1 MKFIAAGNLDG
12 STQRRVEL
20 GLTLRFDP
28 DELIT
33 LEQVDGSAGIK
44 TLNISSLVDTGMF
57 GDTLRDARL
66 SVVRYASEHQGMA
79 GRTRLQIAGLINPP
93 NYGSAV
99 KASFSLWFGGYRGDS
114 AAAAFAPSGISMQ
127 VENFPLKPILG
138 LAGGSP
144 LPLQDNEATISFG
157 TCDAQGNYGT
167 PDAAFTWHDGV
178 NVRMR
183 LQVQGLRFAEKDG
196 DLAGLPAE
204 FVLRGLNRVVDGM
217 GGLDV
222 VVGFQGRRDNIA
234 LSLERPGVRGFVD
247 AVINALHMTGP
258 EVESLVELPFSL
270 TGGSKIG
277 LASVNADGTPR
288 NPKLSVSGE
297 ARHDL
302 NDLRVA
308 LTLRETEIAPKPGQ
322 TNIAGLPAQDFCRAF
337 NKFMGSL
344 GPEGLTLRT
353 RVMNDQGVFSPA
365 LESPGVRGLFI
376 VVI

>member
-1 MKFIAAGNLDG
+1 VVKRAALQELSVSLGKADGKRFVSKVTDLNLTAESVTSDPVAYGHAMKFIAAGNLDG
-12 STQRRVEL
+12 SAQRRVEL

-144 LPLQDNEATISFG
+144 ALSAKREKRAMQA
-157 TCDAQGNYGT
+157 
-167 PDAAFTWHDGV
+167 
-178 NVRMR
+178 RR
-183 LQVQGLRFAEKDG
+183 LRS
-196 DLAGLPAE
+196 
-204 FVLRGLNRVVDGM
+204 
-217 GGLDV
+217 
-222 VVGFQGRRDNIA
+222 QGR
-234 LSLERPGVRGFVD
+234 
-247 AVINALHMTGP
+247 
-258 EVESLVELPFSL
+258 
-270 TGGSKIG
+270 
-277 LASVNADGTPR
+277 
-288 NPKLSVSGE
+288 
-297 ARHDL
+297 
-302 NDLRVA
+302 
-308 LTLRETEIAPKPGQ
+308 
-322 TNIAGLPAQDFCRAF
+322 AF
-337 NKFMGSL
+337 AN
-344 GPEGLTLRT
+344 
-353 RVMNDQGVFSPA
+353 
-365 LESPGVRGLFI
+365 
-376 VVI
+376 